1 MANMVPD
8 IDPALIE
15 NSGERRFYEAARDL
29 PDAYS
34 VFYSYKFTLGGGSE
48 SHEYLYEAD
57 FIIVHSR
64 LGYLVVEVKGG
75 QYCYVDNEWQRQM
88 GQDFVAAEN
97 DPVKQASRAM
107 FDILNKYKELARSE
121 YFPLRFAYAVCFP
134 DCQRFSG
141 TVPGDLRRESIWLAE
156 DLERL
161 DQCIRAVFNWQSEKA
176 DDKTVN
182 LLINQILAPRFEVF
196 HTMESQMNMFYSNA
210 ERILTDEQER
220 ILDETELDRRKIYL
234 GAAGTGKTFIAMEK
248 VRRLV
253 ADGQKVLLTCFNR
266 NLGEALRDELKDE
279 VASGRLTATNFHDL
293 LVKLLRDKGVDFIIP
308 EDQTRRSKFFW
319 DELHE
324 LGFNLIAEM
333 EPEDKYDTL
342 VVDEGQDFRAEW
354 FWVLQGLLREG
365 EKGDFYI
372 FADPYQ
378 ELFDLGAD
386 YLSSFPV
393 SRHRLTRNLRNTE
406 AINSWLSK
414 LIPEAELKC
423 MHRGGFPVGFFPW
436 KSAEEELRL
445 VTKELGR
452 LVSQK
457 VQLGRVVILSPHVKG
472 KSCFAGRDKIGEWPL
487 YDSGVRQE
495 TGAERPANAVSF
507 STIRSYKGLEG
518 DVIFLTGVR
527 EGSQACTLNDIYV
540 GCSRARFLLYVFHEE
555 GFEFK

>member
-1 MANMVPD
+1 VAIMIPD

-15 NSGERRFYEAARDL
+15 NSGERRFYEAARAL
-29 PDAYS
+29 PDVFS

-57 FIIVHSR
+57 FIIVHPR
-64 LGYLVVEVKGG
+64 LGYLVVEIKGG
-75 QYCYVDNEWQRQM
+75 QYRYVDNEWQRQM
-88 GQDFVAAEN
+88 GQDFIPAKN

-107 FDILNKYKELARSE
+107 FDILNKYIETARCE

-134 DCQRFSG
+134 DCQLFTG

-156 DLERL
+156 DLGRL
-161 DQCIRAVFNWQSEKA
+161 DKCIRAVFGWQSENTYDEA
-176 DDKTVN
+176 VN
-182 LLINQILAPRFEVF
+182 LLINKILAPRFEVF
-196 HTMESQMNMFYSNA
+196 STMESKMKMFYIDA
-210 ERILTDEQER
+210 ERILTDEQKR

-266 NLGEALRDELKDE
+266 NLGAALRSELKEE
-279 VASGRLTATNFHDL
+279 VASGRLMATNFHDL
-293 LVKLLRDKGVDFIIP
+293 LVNLLRDNDVDFIIP
-308 EDQTRRSKFFW
+308 EDRTQRSAFFW
-319 DELHE
+319 NELHE
-324 LGFNLIAEM
+324 LGFDLIVEM
-333 EPEDKYDTL
+333 APEEKYDAL

-365 EKGDFYI
+365 DKGDFYI

-378 ELFDLGAD
+378 KLFDPGSD

-414 LIPEAELKC
+414 LIPEADLKC
-423 MHRGGFPVGFFPW
+423 MHRGGFPVGFFSWNNP
-436 KSAEEELRL
+436 EEELRL

-457 VQLGRVVILSPHVKG
+457 VQPGRVVILSPHVMA
-472 KSCFAGRDKIGEWPL
+472 KSAFAGRNRIGEWPL
-487 YDSGVRQE
+487 YDSGARRANGE
-495 TGAERPANAVSF
+495 AHPANAVSF

-527 EGSQACTLNDIYV
+527 KGSQACTLNDIYV

-555 GFEFK
+555 GYRFI